1 MDALRESCWM
11 LAMLRLLLLLTLIIG
26 MGCRTRPFS
35 MRGIMDVNGAMKMDG
50 KMDVAGDMKMSG
62 NMNTSMK
69 TDNTASRLS
78 SVVIQSGKNSSCE
91 PIGKL
96 AIIDVD
102 GILINKNISGLGSM
116 NENPVALFREK
127 LDALRLDP
135 MVRAVVLRI
144 NSPGGGVTAADIMSR
159 DVISF
164 RQETQ
169 IPVVACLMDVG
180 AGGAY
185 YLASHTDAIIAHPT
199 SIVGG
204 IGVILNVYNL
214 EDTLGQFN
222 IASEPIKAGDQI
234 DIASTERAMEKG
246 ERATLQKIADSFHS
260 RFIDH
265 VKSVRPNSAGV
276 KENFGG
282 GIFTGADAL
291 KNGLIDD
298 VGYLDDAIALA
309 RIKSNLGTDSSV
321 VMLRRDND
329 RAYSQFDVTPNTPY
343 SLLPIKMPGLD
354 RSTLPTFLYLWQADP
369 SYLTSAGG

>member
-1 MDALRESCWM
+1 
-11 LAMLRLLLLLTLIIG
+11 MLRLLLLLTIIIG
-26 MGCRTRPFS
+26 MGCRSRPFL
-35 MRGIMDVNGAMKMDG
+35 MRGAMNVNGG
-50 KMDVAGDMKMSG
+50 MKMSG
-62 NMNTSMK
+62 NMDTSMK
-69 TDNTASRLS
+69 TDNTASRLAC
-78 SVVIQSGKNSSCE
+78 VLIQSGKCSTGQ
-91 PIGKL
+91 PTGKV

-116 NENPVALFREK
+116 GENPVALFREK

-135 MVRAVVLRI
+135 TVKAVVLRI
-144 NSPGGGVTAADIMSR
+144 NSPGGGVTATDIMSR
-159 DVISF
+159 DLKRF
-164 RQETQ
+164 REESQV
-169 IPVVACLMDVG
+169 PVVACLMDVG

-185 YLASHTDAIIAHPT
+185 YLASHADGIIAHPT

-222 IASEPIKAGDQI
+222 IASEPIKAGTQI
-234 DIASTERAMEKG
+234 DIASPERAMEKG

-260 RFIDH
+260 RFIEH
-265 VKSVRPNSAGV
+265 VKSVRPDSAGHQ
-276 KENFGG
+276 ENFEG
-282 GIFTGADAL
+282 GILTGAEAL
-291 KNGLIDD
+291 ENALVDD
-298 VGYLDDAIALA
+298 VGYLDDALALA
-309 RIKSNLGTDSSV
+309 KMKCNLGSDAAV

>member
-1 MDALRESCWM
+1 
-11 LAMLRLLLLLTLIIG
+11 MLRLILLLTIIIG
-26 MGCRTRPFS
+26 LGCRSRPFL
-35 MRGIMDVNGAMKMDG
+35 MHGAMDVNGDMKMDG
-50 KMDVAGDMKMSG
+50 KMEMAGDMKMSG

-69 TDNTASRLS
+69 TDNTASRLI
-78 SVVIQSGKNSSCE
+78 SVMIHSGNKSNCA
-91 PIGKL
+91 PIGKV

-135 MVRAVVLRI
+135 TVRAVVLRI
-144 NSPGGGVTAADIMSR
+144 NSPGGGVTASDIMSR
-159 DVISF
+159 DIISF

-185 YLASHTDAIIAHPT
+185 YLAAHTDVIIAHPT

-222 IASEPIKAGDQI
+222 IASEPIKSGNQI
-234 DIASTERAMEKG
+234 DIASSERAMEQG
-246 ERATLQKIADSFHS
+246 ERATLQKIADSFHN
-260 RFIDH
+260 RFINH
-265 VKSVRPNSAGV
+265 VKLVRPNAAGHAP
-276 KENFGG
+276 NFDG
-282 GIFTGADAL
+282 GILTGAEAL
-291 KNGLIDD
+291 ENGLVDE

-309 RIKSNLGTDSSV
+309 RTRCNLGIESPV

>member
-1 MDALRESCWM
+1 M
-11 LAMLRLLLLLTLIIG
+11 LAMIRLLLLLTIFAG
-26 MGCRTRPFS
+26 MGCRTRPFL
-35 MRGIMDVNGAMKMDG
+35 MRGAMDVNGGMTMDG

-69 TDNTASRLS
+69 TDNTASRLA
-78 SVVIQSGKNSSCE
+78 SVVIQPGREFSVNQQAGKV
-91 PIGKL
+91 
-96 AIIDVD
+96 AIVDID

-116 NENPVALFREK
+116 GENPVALFREK

-135 MVRAVVLRI
+135 TVKAVVLRI
-144 NSPGGGVTAADIMSR
+144 NSPGGGVTATDIMSR
-159 DVISF
+159 DVMRF
-164 RQETQ
+164 REETR

-185 YLASHTDAIIAHPT
+185 YVASHTDAIIAHPT

-234 DIASTERAMEKG
+234 DIASPERAMKQS
-246 ERATLQKIADSFHS
+246 ERATLQKIADSFHA
-260 RFIDH
+260 RFIEH
-265 VKSVRPNSAGV
+265 IKTVRPDSADH
-276 KENFGG
+276 KENFDG
-282 GIFTGADAL
+282 GILTGADAVES
-291 KNGLIDD
+291 GLIDSA
-298 VGYLDDAIALA
+298 GYLDDAIALA
-309 RIKSNLGTDSSV
+309 RTRGNLAPDSSV
-321 VMLRRDND
+321 IMLRREND

-354 RSTLPTFLYLWQADP
+354 RSTLPTFLYLWQPDP
-369 SYLTSAGG
+369 SYLTTAGG